1 MTTYIFKIISLLGGL
16 SLFLFGMDV
25 MGKALERQAGGKLQ
39 TILSKMSGKVWKGF
53 LLGAAVTAVIQS
65 SSATTVMVVGFVN
78 SGIMTLKQAVG
89 VIMGS
94 NVGTTVT
101 AWILSLSGLE
111 GDSFLIKFFKP
122 STLAPLIGIIG
133 IVLYMGKSEKK
144 RGIGTI
150 CLGFMALMTGMDL
163 MSSSMSFLKTEAW
176 FADLMISFTNPIVGI
191 LFGAALT
198 AIIQSS
204 SASVGILQ
212 GLCVTG
218 AVTYGAAIPIILGQ
232 NIGTCV
238 TAMMGAIG
246 ANRNARRTAMV
257 HLLFNVV
264 GVLMFVMIFYGLGL
278 FIDWKFL
285 SDSVQAWDI
294 SVIHTGFNLIAT
306 AVLLPLNGLL
316 VKLAYAIVPEVK
328 EPEKT
333 ELLDERLLATPA
345 VAVQRAHEIAGQM
358 ANDAAKAMHLA
369 MGLTK
374 KFESGVMEQIVE
386 LEDKTDRYE
395 DALNTYLVKL
405 SGMNLSVHDNRILNT
420 LLYTV
425 SDIERMADHAMS
437 IAKAAL
443 EMEEKKIE
451 FSNQAKGEL
460 AVLEQAVLDVVDR
473 TITAYASF
481 DLEQAI
487 KIEPQEQVVDA
498 LVREVKSRH
507 VRRLRDGLCTV
518 EYGFVL
524 DDLLTACERTA
535 DHCSGMNLSVH
546 DNRIL
551 NTLLYTVSDIERMAD
566 HAMSIAKAALEM
578 EEKKI
583 EFSNQAK
590 GELAVLEQAVLDV
603 VDRTITAYASFDLE
617 QAIKIEPQEQVV
629 DALVREVKSRHVR
642 RLRDGL
648 CTVEYGFVLDDL
660 LTACERTA
668 DHCSN
673 IAVEMLQVSE
683 GKLEAHEYLN
693 ALKAGELQESAAFS
707 ERFARYQAQ
716 YAFPEEN

>member
-1 MTTYIFKIISLLGGL
+1 MTTYIFKIITLLGGL

-39 TILSKMSGKVWKGF
+39 TILAKMSSNVFKGF
-53 LLGAAVTAVIQS
+53 LLGLGVTAVIQS

-94 NVGTTVT
+94 NIGTTVT

-111 GDSFLIKFFKP
+111 GDSFLIKLFKP
-122 STLAPLIGIIG
+122 STLAPLIGIVG
-133 IVLYMGKSEKK
+133 IVMYMGKNEKR

-163 MSSSMSFLKTEAW
+163 MSSSMSFLKSEAW
-176 FADLMISFTNPIVGI
+176 FADLMISFTNPILGI
-191 LFGAALT
+191 LFGAVLT
-198 AIIQSS
+198 AVIQSS

-232 NIGTCV
+232 NIGTCI
-238 TAMMGAIG
+238 TAIMGAIG

-264 GVLMFVMIFYGLGL
+264 GATMFALVFYGLGMV
-278 FIDWKFL
+278 IEWNFL
-285 SDSVQAWDI
+285 NDSVRAWDI
-294 SVIHTGFNLIAT
+294 SLIHTAFNVVAT
-306 AVLLPLNGLL
+306 AVLMPMNGLL
-316 VKLAYAIVPEVK
+316 VKLAYLIIPHEYTPQK
-328 EPEKT
+328 E

-345 VAVQRAHEIAGQM
+345 VAVQRAHEIAGEM
-358 ANDAAKAMHLA
+358 ASDAAKAMEKA

-374 KFESGVMEQIVE
+374 RFDAAVLDQVTA

-405 SGMNLSVHDNRILNT
+405 SAINLSVHDNRILNT

-425 SDIERMADHAMS
+425 SDIERMADHAMA
-437 IAKAAL
+437 IARAAQ
-443 EMEEKKIE
+443 EMAEKKIE
-451 FSNQAKGEL
+451 FSSQARGEL
-460 AVLEQAVLDVVDR
+460 AVLEQAVLDIVNR
-473 TITAYASF
+473 TVSAYRSF
-481 DLEQAI
+481 DLNNAV

-524 DDLLTACERTA
+524 E
-535 DHCSGMNLSVH
+535 
-546 DNRIL
+546 
-551 NTLLYTVSDIERMAD
+551 
-566 HAMSIAKAALEM
+566 
-578 EEKKI
+578 
-583 EFSNQAK
+583 
-590 GELAVLEQAVLDV
+590 
-603 VDRTITAYASFDLE
+603 
-617 QAIKIEPQEQVV
+617 
-629 DALVREVKSRHVR
+629 
-642 RLRDGL
+642 
-648 CTVEYGFVLDDL
+648 DL

-683 GKLEAHEYLN
+683 GKLEAHEYLS
-693 ALKAGELQESAAFS
+693 ALKAGELHESAAFS
-707 ERFARYQAQ
+707 ERFARYKAQ
-716 YAFPEEN
+716 YAFPEE

>member
-1 MTTYIFKIISLLGGL
+1 MTAYIFKIITLLGGL
-16 SLFLFGMDV
+16 ALFLFGMDT

-39 TILSKMSGKVWKGF
+39 TILAKMSGTVWKGF

-111 GDSFLIKFFKP
+111 GDGFLIKLFKP

-133 IVLYMGKSEKK
+133 IVLYMGKSEKRK
-144 RGIGTI
+144 GIGTI
-150 CLGFMALMTGMDL
+150 MLGFMALMTGMDL
-163 MSSSMSFLKTEAW
+163 MSSSMSFLKSEAW

-191 LFGAALT
+191 LFGAVLT
-198 AIIQSS
+198 AVIQSS

-218 AVTYGAAIPIILGQ
+218 AITYGAAIPIILGQ

-264 GVLMFVMIFYGLGL
+264 GVLMFVVAFYGLGL

-285 SDSVQAWDI
+285 GDSVQAWDI

-358 ANDAAKAMHLA
+358 AADAAEAMHLA
-369 MGLTK
+369 IGLTK
-374 KFESGVMEQIVE
+374 KFESGAMERVIE
-386 LEDKTDRYE
+386 LEDRTDRYQ
-395 DALNTYLVKL
+395 DALGTYLVKL
-405 SGMNLSVHDNRILNT
+405 SNMNLSVRDNRILNT

-425 SDIERMADHAMS
+425 SDIERMGDHAVAV
-437 IAKAAL
+437 AKAAL
-443 EMEEKKIE
+443 EIEENKIT
-451 FSNQAKGEL
+451 FSAQAKGEL
-460 AVLEQAVLDVVDR
+460 AVLEQAVLDIVDR
-473 TITAYASF
+473 TVAAYGSF

-524 DDLLTACERTA
+524 E
-535 DHCSGMNLSVH
+535 
-546 DNRIL
+546 
-551 NTLLYTVSDIERMAD
+551 
-566 HAMSIAKAALEM
+566 
-578 EEKKI
+578 
-583 EFSNQAK
+583 
-590 GELAVLEQAVLDV
+590 
-603 VDRTITAYASFDLE
+603 
-617 QAIKIEPQEQVV
+617 
-629 DALVREVKSRHVR
+629 
-642 RLRDGL
+642 
-648 CTVEYGFVLDDL
+648 DL

-673 IAVEMLQVSE
+673 VAVEMLQVSE

-693 ALKAGELQESAAFS
+693 ALKAGELHESAAFS
-707 ERFARYQAQ
+707 ERFARYKAQ
-716 YAFPEEN
+716 YAFPEEQ

>member
-1 MTTYIFKIISLLGGL
+1 MTTYIFKIITLLGGL

-39 TILSKMSGKVWKGF
+39 TILAKMSSNVFKGF
-53 LLGAAVTAVIQS
+53 LLGLGVTAVIQS

-94 NVGTTVT
+94 NIGTTVT

-111 GDSFLIKFFKP
+111 GDSFLIKLFKP

-133 IVLYMGKSEKK
+133 IVMYMGKNEKR

-163 MSSSMSFLKTEAW
+163 MSSSMSFLKSEAW
-176 FADLMISFTNPIVGI
+176 FADLMISFTNPILGI
-191 LFGAALT
+191 LFGAVLT
-198 AIIQSS
+198 AVIQSS

-232 NIGTCV
+232 NIGTCI
-238 TAMMGAIG
+238 TAIMGAIG

-264 GVLMFVMIFYGLGL
+264 GATMFALVFYGLGMV
-278 FIDWKFL
+278 IEWNFL
-285 SDSVQAWDI
+285 NDSVQAWDI
-294 SVIHTGFNLIAT
+294 SLIHTAFNVVAT
-306 AVLLPLNGLL
+306 AVLMPMNGLL
-316 VKLAYAIVPEVK
+316 VKLAYLIIPHEHTPQK
-328 EPEKT
+328 E

-345 VAVQRAHEIAGQM
+345 VAVQRAQRIAGEM
-358 ANDAAKAMHLA
+358 AADAAKAMHLA

-374 KFESGVMEQIVE
+374 KFEESVMEQVAA

-405 SGMNLSVHDNRILNT
+405 SAMNLSDHDNRVLNT

-437 IAKAAL
+437 IARAAQ
-443 EMEEKKIE
+443 EMAEKKIE
-451 FSNQAKGEL
+451 FSSQARGEL
-460 AVLEQAVLDVVDR
+460 AVLEQAVLDIVNR
-473 TITAYASF
+473 TVAAYGAF
-481 DLEQAI
+481 DLDNAV

-524 DDLLTACERTA
+524 E
-535 DHCSGMNLSVH
+535 
-546 DNRIL
+546 
-551 NTLLYTVSDIERMAD
+551 
-566 HAMSIAKAALEM
+566 
-578 EEKKI
+578 
-583 EFSNQAK
+583 
-590 GELAVLEQAVLDV
+590 
-603 VDRTITAYASFDLE
+603 
-617 QAIKIEPQEQVV
+617 
-629 DALVREVKSRHVR
+629 
-642 RLRDGL
+642 
-648 CTVEYGFVLDDL
+648 DL

-683 GKLEAHEYLN
+683 GKLEAHEYLG
-693 ALKAGELQESAAFS
+693 ALKAGELHESAAFS
-707 ERFARYQAQ
+707 ERFARYKAR
-716 YAFPEEN
+716 YAFPEET

>member
-1 MTTYIFKIISLLGGL
+1 MTAYIFKIITLLGGL
-16 SLFLFGMDV
+16 ALFLFGMDV

-39 TILSKMSGKVWKGF
+39 TILAKMSSNVFKGF
-53 LLGAAVTAVIQS
+53 LLGLGVTAVIQS

-94 NVGTTVT
+94 NIGTTVT

-122 STLAPLIGIIG
+122 STLAPLIGIFG
-133 IVLYMGKSEKK
+133 ILLYMGKSEKK
-144 RGIGTI
+144 KGIGTI
-150 CLGFMALMTGMDL
+150 MLGFMALMTGMDL
-163 MSSSMSFLKTEAW
+163 MSSSMAFLKTEAW

-191 LFGAALT
+191 LFGAILT
-198 AIIQSS
+198 AVIQSS

-212 GLCVTG
+212 GLCSTG
-218 AVTYGAAIPIILGQ
+218 VVTYGAALPIILGQ
-232 NIGTCV
+232 NIGTCI
-238 TAMMGAIG
+238 TAIMGAIG

-264 GVLMFVMIFYGLGL
+264 GAVMFAAIFYGLGM
-278 FIDWKFL
+278 FIEWKFL

-306 AVLLPLNGLL
+306 AVLMPMNGLL
-316 VKLAYAIVPEVK
+316 VKLAYLLVPEVK

-333 ELLDERLLATPA
+333 ELLDARLLATPA
-345 VAVQRAHEIAGQM
+345 VAVQRAHEIAGEM
-358 ANDAAKAMHLA
+358 AADAAKAMHLA

-374 KFESGVMEQIVE
+374 KFESGVMEQVIE

-405 SGMNLSVHDNRILNT
+405 SGMNLSVYDNRILNT
-420 LLYTV
+420 LLYSI
-425 SDIERMADHAMS
+425 SDIERMADHAMAV
-437 IAKAAL
+437 AKAAL
-443 EMEEKKIE
+443 EMEEKKIA

-460 AVLEQAVLDVVDR
+460 AVLEQAVLDIVDR
-473 TITAYASF
+473 TVSAYGSF
-481 DLEQAI
+481 DREQAAR
-487 KIEPQEQVVDA
+487 IEPQEQVVDA

-524 DDLLTACERTA
+524 E
-535 DHCSGMNLSVH
+535 
-546 DNRIL
+546 
-551 NTLLYTVSDIERMAD
+551 
-566 HAMSIAKAALEM
+566 
-578 EEKKI
+578 
-583 EFSNQAK
+583 
-590 GELAVLEQAVLDV
+590 
-603 VDRTITAYASFDLE
+603 
-617 QAIKIEPQEQVV
+617 
-629 DALVREVKSRHVR
+629 
-642 RLRDGL
+642 
-648 CTVEYGFVLDDL
+648 DL

-673 IAVEMLQVSE
+673 VAVEMLQVAE

-693 ALKAGELQESAAFS
+693 ALKAGELYESAAFA
-707 ERFARYQAQ
+707 EQFAQYKAQ
-716 YAFPEEN
+716 YAFPEENKN